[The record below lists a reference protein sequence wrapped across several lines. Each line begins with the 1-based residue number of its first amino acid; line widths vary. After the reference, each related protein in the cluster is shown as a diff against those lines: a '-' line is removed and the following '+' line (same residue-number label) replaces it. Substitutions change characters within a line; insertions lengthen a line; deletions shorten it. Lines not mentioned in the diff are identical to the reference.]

1 MKKIFTFMIAVF
13 AIGLA
18 KAGTFG
24 MGDYVWKDD
33 GTQTVLKTND
43 AYVKNDR
50 KPVDLEM
57 ALGMWTFFENQ
68 GSGVIVLQYARGNA
82 NGQSFVAGA
91 AGTTQAQSP
100 NFQLNWQDVNKDSV
114 NKDWMLAGD
123 ASSLTNGDYT
133 PSGLTDYSGVS
144 AFVGTNVAKT
154 PNIID
159 FGGKVLVS
167 STTDG
172 SITLDG
178 TTSPDFS
185 AGNYNYMKGGIKFAI
200 KPGAS
205 VLPDSVYSFR
215 LYCKSS
221 NWDGETRG
229 TQIGERTIN
238 FNTFE
243 GNNNRIKTNSPTAAD
258 GVPDP
263 NAVNGGNHFDH
274 GMPFIMT
281 GPDIQNPAPLAVN
294 WSAPGLQASVS
305 NGSVILTWGTETES
319 NNKEFIVQR
328 SVAGSNSFVNVG
340 TVASKSNGGNSTSAL
355 DYKYTDGAP
364 IANAVY
370 RVAEVSNSGETHY
383 SNSVSVA
390 LNDASSKL
398 SVFPNPVVS
407 GTLNVKGASAGSVY
421 RIVSVNGINALS
433 GKLNAAKQISVDHL
447 ATGVYV
453 LQVATANGNTSSVM
467 FVKK

>member
-57 ALGMWTFFENQ
+57 ALGMWTYFEQIGN
-68 GSGVIVLQYARGNA
+68 GTVVLQYARGNA
-82 NGQSFVAGA
+82 NGQAFVAGA
-91 AGTTQAQSP
+91 AGTTPAQSP
-100 NFQLNWQDVNKDSV
+100 NATLNWQDINKDSIG
-114 NKDWMLAGD
+114 KDWMLAGD

-133 PSGLTDYSGVS
+133 PSGLTDYSGVG
-144 AFVGTNVAKT
+144 AFVGTDAAKT

-167 STTDG
+167 TTTDG
-172 SITLDG
+172 SIALDG
-178 TTSPDFS
+178 TTYPAFS
-185 AGNYNYMKGGIKFAI
+185 AGNYNYMKGGVKFAI

-215 LYCKSS
+215 LFAKSS
-221 NWDGETRG
+221 NWDGETRAS
-229 TQIGERTIN
+229 QIGETTIN
-238 FNTFE
+238 FNYYDGTQ
-243 GNNNRIKTNSPTAAD
+243 NRINGYNKYD
-258 GVPDP
+258 GQPDP

-281 GPDIQNPAPLAVN
+281 GPDIQTNLGLAVS

-355 DYKYTDGAP
+355 DYKYIDASP

>member
-1 MKKIFTFMIAVF
+1 MKKIFTFMIAIL
-13 AIGLA
+13 AISLA

-57 ALGMWTFFENQ
+57 ALGMWTYFEQIGN
-68 GSGVIVLQYARGNA
+68 GKVVLQYARGNA
-82 NGQSFVAGA
+82 NGSNFVAGA
-91 AGTTQAQSP
+91 AGTTPAQSP
-100 NFQLNWQDVNKDSV
+100 NYSLTWVDINKDSI

-133 PSGLTDYSGVS
+133 PSGLTDYSGVG
-144 AFVGTNVAKT
+144 AFVGTDAAKT
-154 PNIID
+154 SNIID

-167 STTDG
+167 TTTDG

-178 TTSPDFS
+178 TTYPDFS
-185 AGNYNYMKGGIKFAI
+185 AGNYNYMKGGVKFAI
-200 KPGAS
+200 KPGSS

-215 LYCKSS
+215 IFAKSS
-221 NWDGETRG
+221 NWDGETRAG
-229 TQIGERTIN
+229 NIGETTIN
-238 FNTFE
+238 FNYYDGTQ
-243 GNNNRIKTNSPTAAD
+243 NRINGYNKYD
-258 GVPDP
+258 GQPDP
-263 NAVNGGNHFDH
+263 NAVNGGNHYDN
-274 GMPFIMT
+274 GMPFLRT
-281 GPDIQNPAPLAVN
+281 GPDIETNLGLAVN

-328 SVAGSNSFVNVG
+328 SVAGGNSFVNVG
-340 TVASKSNGGNSTSAL
+340 TIATKAKDGNSTSAL
-355 DYKYTDGAP
+355 DYKFTDASP
-364 IANAVY
+364 IAKAVY
-370 RVAEVSNSGETHY
+370 RVAEVSTSGETHY

-390 LNDASSKL
+390 LSGANSKL
-398 SVFPNPVVS
+398 TVFPNPVVS

-453 LQVATANGNTSSVM
+453 LQVATENGNTASVM